1 MRHLES
7 SNEKELEEIKRKE
20 LQEMLH
26 KIKREGGERLGGR
39 IVVPTAD
46 ESGLNSQLA
55 EHFGRAP
62 YFAVVDLD
70 ENREVS
76 SVRTS
81 PNVGEHVGG
90 MGQAHDNV
98 LELKPNAIIVYGMG
112 PRGIQGFQD
121 RGVAVLKA
129 TANTVRGVIAAY
141 KDDKLQELTEGC
153 HQAHH
158 K

>member
-1 MRHLES
+1 MTNLES
-7 SNEKELEEIKRKE
+7 SNEKELEEVKRKK

-26 KIKREGGERLGGR
+26 RIKSEGDERLGVR
-39 IVVPTAD
+39 IVIPTAD

-70 ENREVS
+70 EKGEVS

-81 PNVGEHVGG
+81 QNTGEHAGG

-98 LELKPNAIIVYGMG
+98 FELRPNAIIVYGMG

-129 TANTVRGVIAAY
+129 TASTVRGVIAAY
-141 KDDKLQELTEGC
+141 KEGRLQELTEGC
-153 HQAHH
+153 HEAHH

>member
-7 SNEKELEEIKRKE
+7 SNEKELEEIKRKK
-20 LQEMLH
+20 LQKMLH
-26 KIKREGGERLGGR
+26 KIKKEGGERLGVR
-39 IVVPTAD
+39 IVVPAVD

-70 ENREVS
+70 ENGEIS
-76 SVRTS
+76 SVKTS
-81 PNVGEHVGG
+81 PNTGEHVGG

-98 LELKPNAIIVYGMG
+98 LELKPNAMIVHGMG
-112 PRGIQGFQD
+112 PRGLQGFQD

-129 TANTVRGVIAAY
+129 NANTVREVIDAY
-141 KDDKLQELTEGC
+141 KGDRLQELTEGC